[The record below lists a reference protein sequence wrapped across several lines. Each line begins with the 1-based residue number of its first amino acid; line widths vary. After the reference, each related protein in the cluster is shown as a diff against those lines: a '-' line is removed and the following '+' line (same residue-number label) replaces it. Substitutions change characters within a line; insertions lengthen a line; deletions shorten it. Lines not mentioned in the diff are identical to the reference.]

1 MIRITS
7 SGSFKKTEAFLR
19 KMSDGDIYKSIEAG
33 AREGVR
39 ALAAA
44 TPLDSGLA
52 SDSWG
57 YQIERSGKAVTIKW
71 TNTDVENGFPVA
83 IMLQLGYGTGTGGYV
98 QGRDYIN
105 PAMKPIFDKISADVW
120 KAVTSA

>member
-1 MIRITS
+1 VIRIKTT
-7 SGSFKKTEAFLR
+7 GSFKKTEAFLR
-19 KMSDGDIYKSIEAG
+19 KMSSGDIYRSLESG
-33 AREGVR
+33 AREGVN
-39 ALAAA
+39 ALAKA
-44 TPLDSGLA
+44 TPQESGLA
-52 SDSWG
+52 SNSWD
-57 YQIERSGKAVTIKW
+57 YVIERSGKAVTIKW